1 MKAGN
6 RYIVNLIRSQRATE
20 REGLEP
26 RTLESNKGDFDTLE
40 EAQEVY
46 NNLSI
51 GMEVDK
57 ELVLLEVNDD
67 MHVVYEEIIETT
79 Y

>member
-1 MKAGN
+1 MKNSN

-26 RTLESNKGDFDTLE
+26 RTIEKNVGDFDTLE
-40 EAQEVY
+40 EAQNVY
-46 NNLSI
+46 NDLSI

-57 ELVLLEVNDD
+57 ELVLIEVSDEN
-67 MHVVYEEIIETT
+67 HIIYEEVIKTT